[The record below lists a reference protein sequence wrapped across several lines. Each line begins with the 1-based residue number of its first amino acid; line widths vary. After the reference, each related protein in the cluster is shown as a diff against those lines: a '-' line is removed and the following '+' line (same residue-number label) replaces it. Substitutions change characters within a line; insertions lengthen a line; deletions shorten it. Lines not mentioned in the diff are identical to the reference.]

1 MLTGQIVILCF
12 GFILCASF
20 VLCSIRDKSGS
31 SSQPSRV
38 EYKECIRKC
47 LDNPMRPY
55 KLFFKTKSGKKIYNS
70 WYFEPGN
77 DNDDIVIVVEEK
89 EEK

>member
-12 GFILCASF
+12 GFILCAAF
-20 VLCSIRDKSGS
+20 VFYSIRDKSG

-70 WYFEPGN
+70 WYFELGN
-77 DNDDIVIVVEEK
+77 DDDDIVIVVEEK
-89 EEK
+89 KEK